1 MGYHIAYQSEDKA
14 SSQKTR
20 CIRMPLL
27 TLVFFVIFLLLVAN
41 LWPDSVLILSD
52 RILMKQQSIA
62 VSALNVFAD
71 EINSGKNLFIA
82 FSGFLRNLFG

>member
-1 MGYHIAYQSEDKA
+1 MGYHIEYQSEGKA
-14 SSQKTR
+14 SSPQKR
-20 CIRMPLL
+20 YLRMSLL
-27 TLVFFVIFLLLVAN
+27 TLVFFVMFLLLVAN

-71 EINSGKNLFIA
+71 EISSGKNLFIA